1 LFSVDGATG
10 RHTLNA
16 GATAGS
22 FLTGVSSTSTEVQV
36 TLSADRVPSA
46 TTFLTVMGRRVGTD
60 AYAAR
65 VRLGADGSVQLHVT
79 RGANTPVAGGVV
91 SGLTFAA
98 GDHLQVRL
106 QVEGTA
112 PTTVRAKVW
121 RVGSPEPATWA
132 ATMTDNTIAG
142 LQTGGGLGL
151 QSYTG
156 GTSANPAVVFSYDN
170 LWAGPIG

>member
-1 LFSVDGATG
+1 MSAT
-10 RHTLNA
+10 N
-16 GATAGS
+16 
-22 FLTGVSSTSTEVQV
+22 TEVQV
-36 TLSADRVPSA
+36 TISADRVPSA
-46 TTFLTVMGRRVGTD
+46 TTFLQVQGRRVGTD

-65 VRLGADGSVQLHVT
+65 VRLAADGSVQLHVT
-79 RGANTPVAGGVV
+79 RGNGTPVAGGVV

-98 GDHLQVRL
+98 GDQLQVRL

-121 RVGSPEPATWA
+121 RVGTAEPTTWG

-156 GTSANPAVVFSYDN
+156 GTSANPPLVVAYDN